1 MKHITYGNILIL
13 DLQGETDSHGGVAPR
28 GIEDVVPFLL
38 GQLAV
43 TILVSLVEHLLDLKT
58 MSVVEV
64 EVEDIWYCRIMF
76 NADTPY
82 PYQTVIFQLDS

>member
-1 MKHITYGNILIL
+1 MKHITYGNIFKLN
-13 DLQGETDSHGGVAPR
+13 LQESDSHGGVAPR
-28 GIEDVVPFLL
+28 GVEDVVPFLL

-58 MSVVEV
+58 MTVV

>member
-1 MKHITYGNILIL
+1 MKHITYGNILKL
-13 DLQGETDSHGGVAPR
+13 NLQKFDSHGGVAPR

-64 EVEDIWYCRIMF
+64 EDIWYCRIMF

>member
-1 MKHITYGNILIL
+1 MTA
-13 DLQGETDSHGGVAPR
+13 GGV
-28 GIEDVVPFLL
+28 EDVVPLLL

-58 MSVVEV
+58 MSVV

>member
-28 GIEDVVPFLL
+28 GVEDVVPFLL

-58 MSVVEV
+58 MTVV

>member
-1 MKHITYGNILIL
+1 MKDITYGNIFKLN
-13 DLQGETDSHGGVAPR
+13 LQESDSHGGVAPR
-28 GIEDVVPFLL
+28 GVEDVVPFLL

-64 EVEDIWYCRIMF
+64 EDIWYCRIMF

>member
-1 MKHITYGNILIL
+1 MKHITYGNIFKLN
-13 DLQGETDSHGGVAPR
+13 LQESDSHGGVAPR
-28 GIEDVVPFLL
+28 GVEDVVPFLL

-58 MSVVEV
+58 MTVV
-64 EVEDIWYCRIMF
+64 EVEDIRYCRIMF

>member
-1 MKHITYGNILIL
+1 MKHITYGNIFKLN
-13 DLQGETDSHGGVAPR
+13 LQESDSHGGVAPR
-28 GIEDVVPFLL
+28 GVEDVVPFLL

-64 EVEDIWYCRIMF
+64 EDIWYCRIMF